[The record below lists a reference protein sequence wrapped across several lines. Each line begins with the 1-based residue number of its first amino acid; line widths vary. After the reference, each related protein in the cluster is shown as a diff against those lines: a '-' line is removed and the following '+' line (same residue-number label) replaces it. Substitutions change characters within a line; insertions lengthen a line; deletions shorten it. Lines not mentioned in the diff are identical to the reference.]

1 MLPDPVSNPGPLTYE
16 SGALPIALRGPAST
30 FGVEPLSGVDFLEW
44 RFGVTL
50 ADSDL
55 LLMNKVS
62 GKKAWKFS
70 YLPILA
76 SEWDLKGHSPS

>member
-1 MLPDPVSNPGPLTYE
+1 MLVKFGVPKNQKVYWYGYHVKY
-16 SGALPIALRGPAST
+16 LRHILKHGVVST

-62 GKKAWKFS
+62 GKKSLEIF
-70 YLPILA
+70 LLA
-76 SEWDLKGHSPS
+76 NLGE